1 MQTLPNMY
9 NVYELGYLQTL
20 FEKNEH
26 NIYIYMVSC
35 CHGIFVKW

>member
-26 NIYIYMVSC
+26 NIYIYIWYHVVMAYL
-35 CHGIFVKW
+35 